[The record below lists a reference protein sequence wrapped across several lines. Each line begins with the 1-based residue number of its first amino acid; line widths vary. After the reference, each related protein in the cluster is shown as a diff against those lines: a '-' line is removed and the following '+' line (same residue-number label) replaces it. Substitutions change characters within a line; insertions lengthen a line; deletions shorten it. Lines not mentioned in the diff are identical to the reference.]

1 MLPGGGV
8 HFKADRAAVKAVMIR
23 QMALL
28 HVFLTG
34 CAAAMMAAAQA
45 PQQKALRDLEY
56 SHPESG
62 ALLLDLYMPETGGPF
77 PLIVWIH
84 GGAYRSGSK
93 SGIWYKPILNQT
105 GRGYAVAS
113 IDYRLSGVAKFP
125 ALVQDAKAALRW
137 LRANAARYNLK
148 ADRIV
153 VAGESAGGYQSAM
166 LGATGGVAELE
177 GASGN
182 LQESSRVQG
191 VIDFF
196 GPTDFLAM
204 DDGAS
209 SCKTPLVHRAPD
221 SPESQLLGCNLND
234 CPDKVKAT
242 NPIAYVNKDA
252 PPFLILHGTA
262 DCQVPHT
269 QSQRLYDA
277 LRAAGVAANLHLLP
291 GVGHGD
297 QRFLTPETEKLVSD
311 FVDAV
316 LRK

>member
-1 MLPGGGV
+1 
-8 HFKADRAAVKAVMIR
+8 
-23 QMALL
+23 MALL
-28 HVFLTG
+28 QVFLTG
-34 CAAAMMAAAQA
+34 CAAAMIAAAQA
-45 PQQKALRDLEY
+45 PQPKALRDLEY

-62 ALLLDLYMPETGGPF
+62 PLSLDLYVPETGGPF

-105 GRGYAVAS
+105 RRGYAVAS
-113 IDYRLSGVAKFP
+113 VNYRLSGTAKFP
-125 ALVQDAKAALRW
+125 ALVHDAKAAVRW

-153 VAGESAGGYQSAM
+153 VAGESAGGYQAVM
-166 LGATGGVAELE
+166 LGTSGGVAELE
-177 GASGN
+177 GAAGN
-182 LQESSRVQG
+182 PRESSRVQG

-209 SCKTPLVHRAPD
+209 SCQTPLMHRAPN
-221 SPESQLLGCNLND
+221 SPESQLLGCNLED
-234 CPDKVKAT
+234 CPEDKAKAS
-242 NPIAYVNKDA
+242 NPITYISRDT
-252 PPFLILHGTA
+252 PPFLILHGKA
-262 DCQVPHT
+262 DCQVPHS

-277 LRAAGVAANLHLLP
+277 LRATGVKADLHLLP

-297 QRFLTPETEKLVSD
+297 QRFMTPETDKWVGEFLDS
-311 FVDAV
+311 V
-316 LRK
+316 LRN

>member
-1 MLPGGGV
+1 MT
-8 HFKADRAAVKAVMIR
+8 RAASWVAATV
-23 QMALL
+23 L
-28 HVFLTG
+28 VG
-34 CAAAMMAAAQA
+34 CSAAAAQA
-45 PQQKALRDLEY
+45 PQPKALRNLEY
-56 SHPESG
+56 ARPESG
-62 ALLLDLYMPETGGPF
+62 PLALDLYVPDTGGPF

-84 GGAYRSGSK
+84 GGAFRSGDK

-153 VAGESAGGYQSAM
+153 VAGESAGGYQAVM
-166 LGATGGVAELE
+166 LGTSGGVAELE
-177 GASGN
+177 GSLGN
-182 LQESSRVQG
+182 PKESSRVQG

-196 GPTDFLAM
+196 GPTDLLAM

-209 SCKTPLVHRAPD
+209 SCKTPLVHRAPT
-221 SPESQLLGCNLND
+221 SPESLLLGCNLGECAD
-234 CPDKVKAT
+234 RAKAA
-242 NPIAYVNKDA
+242 NPIAYVAKDN

-262 DCQVPHT
+262 DCQVPHS

-277 LRAAGVAANLHLLP
+277 LRAAGVRADLHLLP
-291 GVGHGD
+291 DVGHGD
-297 QRFLTPETEKLVSD
+297 RRFMTPETEQLIND
-311 FVDAV
+311 FVDSA
-316 LRK
+316 LRRRP

>member
-1 MLPGGGV
+1 
-8 HFKADRAAVKAVMIR
+8 
-23 QMALL
+23 MALSRTIL
-28 HVFLTG
+28 VG
-34 CAAAMMAAAQA
+34 CAAAMALAAQS
-45 PQQKALRDLEY
+45 PQPKALRNLEFARL
-56 SHPESG
+56 ESG
-62 ALLLDLYMPETGGPF
+62 PLALDLYVPETGGPF

-84 GGAYRSGSK
+84 GGAYRSGDK
-93 SGIWYKPILNQT
+93 GGIWYKPILDQT
-105 GRGYAVAS
+105 QRGYAVAS

-125 ALVQDAKAALRW
+125 ALVHDAKAAVRW

-153 VAGESAGGYQSAM
+153 VAGESAGGYQAVM
-166 LGATGGVAELE
+166 LGTSGGVAELE

-182 LQESSRVQG
+182 PRESSRVQG

-209 SCKTPLVHRAPD
+209 SCKTPLVHRVPD

-234 CPDKVKAT
+234 CPDKAKGSS
-242 NPIAYVNKDA
+242 PITYVGKDS
-252 PPFLILHGTA
+252 PPFLILHGTS
-262 DCQVPHT
+262 DCQVPHS

-277 LRAAGVAANLHLLP
+277 LGAAGVKADLHLLP
-291 GVGHGD
+291 DVGHGD
-297 QRFLTPETEKLVSD
+297 QRFMTPETEKWVSQ
-311 FVDAV
+311 FVDSV

>member
-1 MLPGGGV
+1 MNRP
-8 HFKADRAAVKAVMIR
+8 IE
-23 QMALL
+23 LL
-28 HVFLTG
+28 RIVLVGCAVFL
-34 CAAAMMAAAQA
+34 AAAQTA
-45 PQQKALRDLEY
+45 PEPKALRNLEY
-56 SHPESG
+56 ARPESG
-62 ALLLDLYMPETGGPF
+62 PLSLDLYIPETGGPF

-105 GRGYAVAS
+105 QRGYAVAS

-125 ALVQDAKAALRW
+125 ALVQDAKAAVRW

-153 VAGESAGGYQSAM
+153 VAGESAGGYQAAM
-166 LGATGGVAELE
+166 LGTSGGVAELE

-182 LQESSRVQG
+182 LKESSRVQG

-209 SCKTPLVHRAPD
+209 SCKTPLVHRAPE
-221 SPESQLLGCNLND
+221 SPESQLVGCNLND
-234 CPDKVKAT
+234 CPDKVKPT
-242 NPIAYVNKDA
+242 SPILYVSADD

-277 LRAAGVAANLHLLP
+277 LRAAGVKADLHLLP
-291 GVGHGD
+291 NVGHGD
-297 QRFLTPETEKLVSD
+297 QRFMTPETEKWVSE
-311 FVDAV
+311 FVDSV

>member
-1 MLPGGGV
+1 M
-8 HFKADRAAVKAVMIR
+8 DRGRWPVEAVMIR
-23 QMALL
+23 RMTVLRTLL
-28 HVFLTG
+28 AG
-34 CAAAMMAAAQA
+34 CAATMAAAQT
-45 PQQKALRDLEY
+45 PQPKALRNLEY
-56 SHPESG
+56 SRPESG
-62 ALLLDLYMPETGGPF
+62 PLSLDLYLPETGGPF
-77 PLIVWIH
+77 PPILWIH

-93 SGIWYKPILNQT
+93 SGIWYKPILDQT

-125 ALVQDAKAALRW
+125 ALVQDAKAAVRW

-153 VAGESAGGYQSAM
+153 AAGESAGGYQAVM
-166 LGATGGVAELE
+166 LGVSGGVAELE

-182 LQESSRVQG
+182 PKESSRIQG

-196 GPTDFLAM
+196 GPTDFLTM

-209 SCKTPLVHRAPD
+209 SCKTPLAHRAPD
-221 SPESQLLGCNLND
+221 SPESLLVGCNLTD
-234 CPDKVKAT
+234 CPDKAKAASPLT
-242 NPIAYVNKDA
+242 YVGRDA

-262 DCQVPHT
+262 DCSVPHS

-277 LRAAGVAANLHLLP
+277 LRAAGVKADLRLLP

-297 QRFLTPETEKLVSD
+297 QRFMTPETEKWVGE
-311 FVDAV
+311 FVDSV

>member
-1 MLPGGGV
+1 
-8 HFKADRAAVKAVMIR
+8 MIR

-28 HVFLTG
+28 RTVVVG
-34 CAAAMMAAAQA
+34 CAAAMAAAQT
-45 PQQKALRDLEY
+45 PQPRALRNLEY

-62 ALLLDLYMPETGGPF
+62 PLALDLYEPETGGPF

-84 GGAYRSGSK
+84 GGGYRSGNK
-93 SGIWYKPILNQT
+93 DGIWYKPILNQT
-105 GRGYAVAS
+105 QRGYAVAS

-125 ALVQDAKAALRW
+125 ALVYDAKAAVRW

-153 VAGESAGGYQSAM
+153 AAGESAGGYQAAM
-166 LGATGGVAELE
+166 LGTSGGVAELE

-182 LQESSRVQG
+182 PQESSRVEG

-196 GPTDFLAM
+196 GPTDFLTM

-234 CPDKVKAT
+234 CPDKAKAASPLT
-242 NPIAYVNKDA
+242 YVSKGD
-252 PPFLILHGTA
+252 PPFLILHGAA
-262 DCQVPHT
+262 DCSVPHS

-277 LRAAGVAANLHLLP
+277 LCAAGVKVDLRLLP
-291 GVGHGD
+291 DVGHGD
-297 QRFLTPETEKLVSD
+297 PRFMTPQTEKWVGE
-311 FVDAV
+311 FVDSV